1 MKTMQTQAR
10 THTHRNTFLIRSV
23 AITETLIS
31 LTLAP
36 GALGG
41 RAAVESFV
49 NVRCGSAVLVR
60 IRLKLT
66 IWCTLVTL
74 LASRSTEPYGNFSN
88 LIRVKLIIHQFMQ
101 HIGTNHVRHV
111 GHENFISVK

>member
-10 THTHRNTFLIRSV
+10 AHTQKHIFNQ
-23 AITETLIS
+23 
-31 LTLAP
+31 
-36 GALGG
+36 LGCHN
-41 RAAVESFV
+41 RDADKSDF
-49 NVRCGSAVLVR
+49 GSWSSRRTSSSRIVCECEMRMLVR

-111 GHENFISVK
+111 AHGNFISVK